1 MSTEKI
7 RVRFAPSPTGY
18 LHVGGARTAIF
29 NWLFARQMGGELVL
43 RIEDTD
49 VERSTKDSEKSLF
62 DDLHWLGLDW
72 NEGPDTP
79 GDCGPYRQ
87 SERTDI
93 YKGVVAR
100 FIEDGVAYP
109 CFCSDEE
116 LEKKRKLAER
126 LHQAPKY
133 DGTCRGLGE
142 AEIAEKRNAGIPE
155 VVRFKVPDE
164 VVRFNDLVRGD
175 VEIATDTVGDFVI
188 LRSTGLP
195 TYNFAAA
202 VDDGAMKI
210 THVLRGEE
218 HLPNT
223 LRQILVYRA
232 MGMEAPAFAHL
243 SLILA
248 SDRSKLSKRHG
259 ASSVGELRRMGFLPE
274 AVVNYLTLLGW
285 SHPDGKEVLDR
296 DELIAA
302 FSLDRVNKSAA
313 VYDPKKLRWMNGQH
327 IRKMPV
333 GELFKVADPHF
344 PEEIRTNYTADTR
357 VEILEVLHDAIE
369 TLADLPAASKPFLA
383 DPSMDDEARELLT
396 SSTSATVL
404 ASLEKRLAAAEEVT
418 AESFKEAMKA
428 VGKETATKGKDLYWP
443 VRAALT
449 GSAHGPDLA
458 GVAAIKGR
466 SKLIEQLQNAQKLR
480 G

>member
-1 MSTEKI
+1 MSAPV

-29 NWLFARQMGGELVL
+29 NWLFARQKGGALVL

-72 NEGPDTP
+72 DEGPDNP
-79 GDCGPYRQ
+79 GGSAPYRQ
-87 SERTDI
+87 SERMEV
-93 YKGVVAR
+93 YKDVVAR
-100 FIEDGVAYP
+100 FVADGVAYP

-116 LEKKRKLAER
+116 LEKKRKLAQS

-142 AEIAEKRNAGIPE
+142 AEIAAKRKAGTPE

-232 MGMEAPAFAHL
+232 LGMDPPAFAHL

-248 SDRSKLSKRHG
+248 EDRSKLSKRHG
-259 ASSVGELRRMGFLPE
+259 ASSVGELRRMGFLPG

-285 SHPDGKEVLDR
+285 SHPESKEVLDR
-296 DELIAA
+296 DELIRS
-302 FSLDRVNKSAA
+302 FSLERVNKSAA
-313 VYDPKKLRWMNGQH
+313 VYDPQKLRWMNGQH

-333 GELFKVADPHF
+333 GDLFKVADPYF
-344 PEEIRTNYTADTR
+344 PEDIRANYTADVR
-357 VEILEVLHDAIE
+357 MEILDVLHDAIE
-369 TLADLPAASKPFLA
+369 TLADLAEASRPFLTK
-383 DPSMDDEARELLT
+383 PPMDDEARELLT
-396 SSTSATVL
+396 SSTSAAVL
-404 ASLEKRLAAAEEVT
+404 ASLEKQLAAADALT
-418 AESFKEAMKA
+418 ADGFKEAMKA
-428 VGKETATKGKDLYWP
+428 VGKDTSTKGKELFWP

-458 GVAAIKGR
+458 GVAAIKG
-466 SKLIEQLQNAQKLR
+466 KAKVIEQLQDAQKLR